1 MNDARRNEWV
11 WVLFPSFFVSQSLK
25 MPAPAEPAGPEPPK
39 TELQELQMKAG
50 QVTDDSLESTRRMMA
65 LCEESKEA
73 GIRTLVALDDQGEQL
88 DRIEEGMD
96 QINADMKEAEKNLT
110 GMEKCCGLCVLPCN
124 KSSSFKEDDGTWKGN
139 DDGKVVNNQ
148 PQRVMDDRNGLGPQ
162 GGYIGRITNDA
173 REEEMEDNMGQVNT
187 MIGNLRNMAL
197 DMGSELE
204 NQNRQVDRINRKV
217 RAVQFNSFYLFK
229 MHDKF
234 IILFY

>member
-1 MNDARRNEWV
+1 
-11 WVLFPSFFVSQSLK
+11 
-25 MPAPAEPAGPEPPK
+25 
-39 TELQELQMKAG
+39 MKAG

-73 GIRTLVALDDQGEQL
+73 GIRTLVALDDQGGEFSSDLLSEEAGAKTLHNLAHQGEQL

-204 NQNRQVDRINRKV
+204 NQNRQVDRINRKAESNDARIAV
-217 RAVQFNSFYLFK
+217 ANQRANKLLK
-229 MHDKF
+229 T
-234 IILFY
+234 